1 MNNYDG
7 LFIIK
12 PDLKEE
18 DVKNVFKM
26 IGESITKNGGS
37 IKKEEA
43 WGKRQLAYAVK
54 KCKEGYYYKVD
65 FAAPASAISKMEEAY
80 KLSLDVILRTMITRR

>member
-18 DVKNVFKM
+18 DAKNVYKM
-26 IGESITKNGGS
+26 ISETVVKNGGS
-37 IKKEEA
+37 VKKEDV
-43 WGKRQLAYAVK
+43 WGRRLLAYPVNK
-54 KCKEGYYYKVD
+54 FKEGYYYKLE
-65 FAAPASAISKMEEAY
+65 FAAPAATIAKSEAAY
-80 KLSLDVILRTMITRR
+80 KLSADILRTMITRR